1 MHFYRRVRFHTQRN
15 FWANL
20 SVRVSDSGH
29 PVMYAR
35 IFLQTSPVKK
45 YTDACQHDPHD
56 VIWFCIILR
65 FYIRR
70 NFSQHSV
77 TRARKYSPRQ
87 NSHILHWYIHA
98 CLTLHR
104 PLQIQFK
111 KNLSLNISLFYSLGL
126 GLQLRLGLHSNQPL
140 ARNWYISLQA
150 TTQISY
156 FFISTLFSSSITL
169 TKMVRVLDNPYSSRL
184 FHTNENRVVLGNRIR
199 GSQREIPL
207 RSSIMRFPL

>member
-70 NFSQHSV
+70 NFSHHSV
-77 TRARKYSPRQ
+77 TRARKYGPRQ

-111 KNLSLNISLFYSLGL
+111 HKFESKHFPFLFF
-126 GLQLRLGLHSNQPL
+126 RF
-140 ARNWYISLQA
+140 RF
-150 TTQISY
+150 TV
-156 FFISTLFSSSITL
+156 
-169 TKMVRVLDNPYSSRL
+169 KVRVAFQSATSPQLVYITPGNYTNFL
-184 FHTNENRVVLGNRIR
+184 FFYFYVIFKFYHTNKDG
-199 GSQREIPL
+199 
-207 RSSIMRFPL
+207 